1 MGSIETTDV
10 TKAMDNLSFECKS
23 ANNGPSRPEFIGEDG
38 PYSMVV
44 LPGQSKL
51 KTKCVELVAA
61 IRKLINA
68 YAQAFRVDFALPTI
82 QHPQTRDSSV
92 MLECVGF
99 RVCALHRLDPS
110 WNFDT
115 YEVKIELLHGVSSVA
130 CSQTVFG
137 TPSNLRPSFFKNRIV
152 FDETVT
158 FDSVAIC
165 TLPRES
171 RLVLTVH
178 GLKKLT
184 DSEVGSG
191 SQPERVELG
200 WTAQSFFRYGD
211 PEWTLVEGGRLLPL
225 WPPDSDKRSGFVP
238 TAGRHPRGHSS
249 PLLSIE
255 LPELDEFEVV
265 FPGVDPAES
274 EEREFTSLDDNTQ
287 KSLMDI
293 VRSGSF
299 GKMDLYQR
307 EVRFRFIMTST
318 ENGVVTHKSLVW
330 FNSCS
335 GISGTT

>member
-1 MGSIETTDV
+1 
-10 TKAMDNLSFECKS
+10 MDNLSFECKS
-23 ANNGPSRPEFIGEDG
+23 SNGGTNRPEFVGEDG

-44 LPGQSKL
+44 MPGQNKL
-51 KTKCVELVAA
+51 KAKCVELVTA
-61 IRKLINA
+61 IRKLITA
-68 YAQAFRVDFALPTI
+68 YTRAFRVDFALPAAEP
-82 QHPQTRDSSV
+82 PQTRDSYE

-130 CSQTVFG
+130 CSQVVFG
-137 TPSNLRPSFFKNRIV
+137 TPNNVRPSFFTNRIV

-171 RLVLTVH
+171 RLVLTVY
-178 GLKKLT
+178 GVKKLT
-184 DSEVGSG
+184 DSEAGSG
-191 SQPERVELG
+191 SLPERFELG
-200 WTAQSFFRYGD
+200 WTAQSFFRYGE
-211 PEWTLVEGGRLLPL
+211 PEWTLVQGGRLLPL

-255 LPELDEFEVV
+255 LPELEEYEVA
-265 FPGVDPAES
+265 FPRVEPVEL

-307 EVRFRFIMTST
+307 EVGLRF
-318 ENGVVTHKSLVW
+318 N
-330 FNSCS
+330 
-335 GISGTT
+335 

>member
-1 MGSIETTDV
+1 
-10 TKAMDNLSFECKS
+10 MDNLTFECKS
-23 ANNGPSRPEFIGEDG
+23 SNRGSNRPEFIAEDG

-44 LPGQSKL
+44 LPGQNKL
-51 KTKCVELVAA
+51 KAKCVELVAA
-61 IRKLINA
+61 IKKLINA
-68 YAQAFRVDFALPTI
+68 YTRAFRVDFALPTVDP
-82 QHPQTRDSSV
+82 PQTRHSSG

-99 RVCALHRLDPS
+99 RVCALHRLDSS
-110 WNFDT
+110 WNFDS

-137 TPSNLRPSFFKNRIV
+137 TPNILRPGFFTNRIV

-171 RLVLTVH
+171 RLVLTVY
-178 GLKKLT
+178 GVKKVT
-184 DSEVGSG
+184 DSEVSSG
-191 SQPERVELG
+191 AQPERCELG
-200 WTAQSFFRYGD
+200 WTAQSFFRYGE
-211 PEWTLVEGGRLLPL
+211 PEWTLVQGGRLLPL

-255 LPELDEFEVV
+255 LPELEEYEVV
-265 FPGVDPAES
+265 FPRVEPVQL

-307 EVRFRFIMTST
+307 EVGSSIELPEKRLSQRSFVI
-318 ENGVVTHKSLVW
+318 
-330 FNSCS
+330 NSCCGRR
-335 GISGTT
+335 GII